1 MGGRACYGL
10 EIFLGK
16 GQGVVK
22 NELPALA
29 GISLKILFPHATQ

>member
-1 MGGRACYGL
+1 MGGRACSVVKN
-10 EIFLGK
+10 FLGK
-16 GQGVVK
+16 GRGVVK